1 MLVQNEMTLTENL
14 MKCSAQFVNTRYN
27 LTFNN
32 VKWKVYSKSV
42 FNQEPWLLAWHI
54 YLSSLKKMVGYG
66 ATGGTYQEG
75 PALFFFSNRG
85 KGQAL
90 VLFYFFCFLV
100 CTSDFLVTT
109 KFIFDSSHSR
119 LCIFETIEL
128 TCKWSHCASTLAASF
143 SLCLQLKWCNGK
155 GVTHTFLVLTCDSLM
170 WLH

>member
-14 MKCSAQFVNTRYN
+14 MKYSAQFVNTRYN

-85 KGQAL
+85 KGRAL
-90 VLFYFFCFLV
+90 VLFYFFCFLSV
-100 CTSDFLVTT
+100 HVRFSRNNQQNSYLTLHIVDFGYLKLLSWLVNGR
-109 KFIFDSSHSR
+109 IAPRHLR
-119 LCIFETIEL
+119 LPF
-128 TCKWSHCASTLAASF
+128 HFVF
-143 SLCLQLKWCNGK
+143 SWNDVMEK
-155 GVTHTFLVLTCDSLM
+155 V
-170 WLH
+170 